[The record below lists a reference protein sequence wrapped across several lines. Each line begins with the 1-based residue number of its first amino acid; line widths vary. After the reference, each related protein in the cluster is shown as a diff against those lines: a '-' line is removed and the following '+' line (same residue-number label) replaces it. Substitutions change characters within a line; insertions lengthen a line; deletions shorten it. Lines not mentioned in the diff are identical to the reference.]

1 MGLKGLCICV
11 RISSVFKR
19 KADEWH
25 KRMMCSLNYFI
36 QSAVHTYEIKIM
48 SLQFFIN
55 YYQFFKNIL
64 CNSTEEMIVEVSQAL
79 LLLNA

>member
-25 KRMMCSLNYFI
+25 KRMMCSLGYFI
-36 QSAVHTYEIKIM
+36 QSAVHTYKIKIE
-48 SLQFFIN
+48 SAVL
-55 YYQFFKNIL
+55 
-64 CNSTEEMIVEVSQAL
+64 STIIIFLKYFVQLHRGDDS
-79 LLLNA
+79 